1 MKVWDIFFKIFPF
14 SLLIVW
20 KKAGA
25 SGIRWEGV
33 TCEAVMKENIY
44 HFKKVVESQEISVL
58 NAAMCDIC
66 LVIIYFYSYVK
77 SIQTNL
83 TW

>member
-1 MKVWDIFFKIFPF
+1 
-14 SLLIVW
+14 LYE

-33 TCEAVMKENIY
+33 TSEAVMKMKQLLLPILFPE
-44 HFKKVVESQEISVL
+44 EISVL
-58 NAAMCDIC
+58 NAAMCDMELSIC
-66 LVIIYFYSYVK
+66 LVIIYFYSYVN

-83 TW
+83 T